1 MLDRTKTSGPGKR
14 MRFSPVFVSAS
25 AFVMNPSW
33 LIDGWALR
41 CSSNMQFKRDYFLPL
56 PNVDAFGV
64 RHVMADYAAIIS
76 LSKYFLITLQVPSWK
91 GSAWVPGGPLLQH
104 RASLSFWT
112 EHSERNWLVSIL
124 AALGVPREKCDY
136 VGRWRATSASDEYSR
151 TAQFLVYHRKK
162 KLCEG

>member
-1 MLDRTKTSGPGKR
+1 MAK
-14 MRFSPVFVSAS
+14 
-25 AFVMNPSW
+25 
-33 LIDGWALR
+33 IDAQSLAHKG
-41 CSSNMQFKRDYFLPL
+41 FKI
-56 PNVDAFGV
+56 AKIEAQS
-64 RHVMADYAAIIS
+64 H
-76 LSKYFLITLQVPSWK
+76 

-104 RASLSFWT
+104 RACLSFWT

-136 VGRWRATSASDEYSR
+136 RGRWRAISASDEYSR